1 MESVT
6 STDSWERFRTVSHQ
20 KVASQLT
27 IPELKQLSL
36 FSSDMQEM
44 FVLLLCNDLSSLF
57 YFIIFF
63 YHLSFFLSGS
73 CGLSLNA
80 AQLDGSRAGGDRWQS
95 CLIRNTESESSDSW
109 AETQQR
115 GEDME
120 NRQNLKPALCDWK
133 AAKVGS
139 ALFMMLV

>member
-6 STDSWERFRTVSHQ
+6 STDSWGSLRTVSFQ

-27 IPELKQLSL
+27 IPELKQLGL

-57 YFIIFF
+57 YFFYNLAFF
-63 YHLSFFLSGS
+63 PSGS

-80 AQLDGSRAGGDRWQS
+80 AQLDGSRAGGDR
-95 CLIRNTESESSDSW
+95 
-109 AETQQR
+109 
-115 GEDME
+115 
-120 NRQNLKPALCDWK
+120 
-133 AAKVGS
+133 
-139 ALFMMLV
+139 